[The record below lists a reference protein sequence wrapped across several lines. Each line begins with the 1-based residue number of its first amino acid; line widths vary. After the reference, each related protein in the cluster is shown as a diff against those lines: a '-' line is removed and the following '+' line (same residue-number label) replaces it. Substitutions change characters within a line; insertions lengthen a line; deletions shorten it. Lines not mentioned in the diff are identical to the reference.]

1 MNNRVLII
9 GGGISGLAAAHYLN
23 QAGLRAT
30 LIERSSHLGGTI
42 RTENVQGCLL
52 ETGPDSFLSSK
63 PWALELI
70 REVGL
75 ADEVIDSND
84 HLRVTYVVRNGRLLP
99 LPDGMMMMV
108 PTKVLPLIAT
118 RLIGWPAKIRM
129 GLETFRKPC
138 GPRADRSV
146 EEFILDH
153 FGREALDYLTE
164 PLLAG
169 VFGGDPKTLSVNSV
183 LTRFVEIESKYGS
196 LSRGVLAGRKRPGSG
211 GSLFKTLKGGLG
223 TLVDRLAP
231 AADVVRGEAQAIER
245 TPDGYRVRVSGN
257 WIATEQIFIGAPAY
271 SAGKLL
277 MPFDGVLASLLNSI
291 PYNSSIT
298 LSLGY
303 DKKSFDAPMKGFG
316 YLVPKLE
323 RKHLKACTWVN
334 NKFSYRAAEDKV
346 LLRCFFGGASMGL
359 NDEELLQ
366 SAQDELREIMGVK
379 TKPVF
384 SNVTR
389 WKQSMAQYT
398 VGHAKR
404 VEEIEFLMRR
414 LPGITLGG
422 NGFHGIGIPDC
433 IRSGKEAAQSI
444 TQQLSFST
452 SSQDEADNSGQV
464 AILNS

>member
-9 GGGISGLAAAHYLN
+9 GGGISGLSAAYYLN
-23 QAGLRAT
+23 KAGLRAAVV
-30 LIERSSHLGGTI
+30 EKSPNLGGTI
-42 RTENVQGCLL
+42 HTEAVQGCLL

-75 ADEVIDSND
+75 ADQVIDSND
-84 HLRVTYVVRNGRLLP
+84 HLRVTYVLRNGKMVP
-99 LPDGMMMMV
+99 LPDGMLMMV
-108 PTKVLPLIAT
+108 PTKVMPLIAT
-118 RLIGWPAKIRM
+118 RLIGWPAKVRM
-129 GLETFRKPC
+129 ALETFRKPS
-138 GPRADRSV
+138 GPRPDRSV
-146 EEFILDH
+146 AEFILDH

-169 VFGGDPKTLSVNSV
+169 VFGGDPKTLSANSV

-196 LSRGVLAGRKRPGSG
+196 LSRGVLAERKRPGSG

-223 TLVDRLAP
+223 TLIDRLTP
-231 AADVVRGEAQAIER
+231 GADVVRGEAQSIER

-257 WIATEQIFIGAPAY
+257 WIGAEQVFIGAPAY
-271 SAGKLL
+271 VAGKLL

-298 LSLGY
+298 MSLGY
-303 DKKSFDAPMKGFG
+303 DKKTFDTPIKGFG
-316 YLVPKLE
+316 FLVPKLE

-334 NKFSYRAAEDKV
+334 NKFNYRAAEDRI
-346 LLRCFFGGASMGL
+346 LLRCFFGGASMAL
-359 NDEELLQ
+359 DDEELLQ
-366 SAQDELREIMGVK
+366 SARDELREIMGLK

-384 SNVTR
+384 SHVTR
-389 WKQSMAQYT
+389 WKESMAQYT
-398 VGHAKR
+398 VGHGRR
-404 VEEIEFLMRR
+404 VEEIQSLMSQ

-444 TQQLSFST
+444 IAGQLAYAVRHGSPH
-452 SSQDEADNSGQV
+452 
-464 AILNS
+464 